1 MLRIRI
7 IWQNSPDQGRSVD
20 YLCADRTGQ
29 AAPPP
34 EKPALINN
42 LKSYTLNSVSG
53 FTPTDYERKSIM
65 ITVKDIADK
74 SMTPE
79 KKAMARND
87 LFAFYIGRPLSYVL
101 TIPFLYT
108 GLSPNT
114 ISIISIIPAVFGF
127 LVSCVARNR
136 GGMIAGWALFFMWN
150 LLNGVDGNV
159 ARYKKQF
166 SALGSVYDAMA
177 GYIAS
182 ALMFYS
188 AGIMAA
194 HSEGPLVKSGLIS
207 PEVLIICGGLIAI
220 VDLLPRLVMHKAV
233 TTLMDKAAVSD
244 VMDKAD
250 YGIVKTIAL
259 NLRSCAGGA
268 QFLLLVAILL
278 NILDLY
284 TVCYL
289 LFNTAVMLLSLR
301 SVLRGKSEKSL

>member
-1 MLRIRI
+1 
-7 IWQNSPDQGRSVD
+7 
-20 YLCADRTGQ
+20 
-29 AAPPP
+29 
-34 EKPALINN
+34 
-42 LKSYTLNSVSG
+42 
-53 FTPTDYERKSIM
+53 
-65 ITVKDIADK
+65 
-74 SMTPE
+74 MTPQ
-79 KKAMARND
+79 KKAMAKND

-108 GLSPNT
+108 NISPNT
-114 ISIISIIPAVFGF
+114 ISIISIVPAVFGF
-127 LVSCVARNR
+127 LTACVARTKA
-136 GGMIAGWALFFMWN
+136 GMIASWLMFFLWN
-150 LLNGVDGNV
+150 LLDGVDGNV

-166 SALGSVYDAMA
+166 SKLGSVYDAMA

-182 ALMFYS
+182 ALMFFA

-194 HSEGPLVKSGLIS
+194 HSKGPLIDRGLIGA
-207 PEVLIICGGLIAI
+207 EALIICGGLIAI

-233 TTLMDKAAVSD
+233 TTMMDKEAVKD

-250 YGIVKTIAL
+250 YGLVKTIAL

-289 LFNTAVMLLSLR
+289 LFNTAVMIISLR
-301 SVLRGKSEKSL
+301 SVLKEDK

>member
-1 MLRIRI
+1 
-7 IWQNSPDQGRSVD
+7 
-20 YLCADRTGQ
+20 
-29 AAPPP
+29 
-34 EKPALINN
+34 
-42 LKSYTLNSVSG
+42 
-53 FTPTDYERKSIM
+53 M
-65 ITVKDIADK
+65 ITVKDIEEK
-74 SMTPE
+74 SMTPQ
-79 KKAMARND
+79 KKAMAKND

-108 GLSPNT
+108 NISPNT
-114 ISIISIIPAVFGF
+114 ISLISIVPAVFGF
-127 LVSCVARNR
+127 LAACAAKTKA
-136 GGMIAGWALFFMWN
+136 GMIASWLMFFLWN
-150 LLNGVDGNV
+150 LLDGVDGNV

-166 SALGSVYDAMA
+166 SKLGSVYDAMA

-182 ALMFYS
+182 ALMFFA

-194 HSEGPLVKSGLIS
+194 HSKGPLIDRGLIGA
-207 PEVLIICGGLIAI
+207 EALIICGGLIAI

-233 TTLMDKAAVSD
+233 TTMMDKEAVKD

-250 YGIVKTIAL
+250 YGLVKTIAL

-289 LFNTAVMLLSLR
+289 LFNTAVMIMSLR
-301 SVLRGKSEKSL
+301 SVLKEDK

>member
-1 MLRIRI
+1 
-7 IWQNSPDQGRSVD
+7 
-20 YLCADRTGQ
+20 
-29 AAPPP
+29 
-34 EKPALINN
+34 
-42 LKSYTLNSVSG
+42 
-53 FTPTDYERKSIM
+53 M
-65 ITVKDIADK
+65 ITIKDIADK

-79 KKAMARND
+79 KRAMAKND
-87 LFAFYIGRPLSYVL
+87 LFAFYIGRPLSYTL

-108 GLSPNT
+108 DISPNA
-114 ISIISIIPAVFGF
+114 ISMISVVPAIFGF
-127 LVSCVARNR
+127 LAACLTRTKA
-136 GGMIAGWALFFMWN
+136 GMIAAWLMFFLWN
-150 LLNGVDGNV
+150 LLDGVDGNV
-159 ARYKKQF
+159 ARYRKQF
-166 SALGSVYDAMA
+166 SKLGSVYDAMA

-182 ALMFYS
+182 ALMFYA

-194 HSEGPLVKSGLIS
+194 HSEGPLVKSGLIGA
-207 PEVLIICGGLIAI
+207 EALIICGGLIAI

-233 TTLMDKAAVSD
+233 TTLMDKDAVKD

-289 LFNTAVMLLSLR
+289 LFNTAVMVLSLK
-301 SVLRGKSEKSL
+301 SVFRGNE

>member
-1 MLRIRI
+1 
-7 IWQNSPDQGRSVD
+7 
-20 YLCADRTGQ
+20 
-29 AAPPP
+29 
-34 EKPALINN
+34 
-42 LKSYTLNSVSG
+42 
-53 FTPTDYERKSIM
+53 
-65 ITVKDIADK
+65 
-74 SMTPE
+74 MTPQ
-79 KKAMARND
+79 KKAMAKND

-108 GLSPNT
+108 NISPNT
-114 ISIISIIPAVFGF
+114 ISLISIVPAVFGF
-127 LVSCVARNR
+127 LAACAAKTKA
-136 GGMIAGWALFFMWN
+136 GMIASWLMFFLWN
-150 LLNGVDGNV
+150 LLDGVDGNV

-166 SALGSVYDAMA
+166 SKLGSVYDAMA

-182 ALMFYS
+182 ALMFFA

-194 HSEGPLVKSGLIS
+194 HSKGPLIDRGLIGA
-207 PEVLIICGGLIAI
+207 EALIICGGLIAI

-233 TTLMDKAAVSD
+233 TTMMDKEAVKD

-250 YGIVKTIAL
+250 YGLVKTIAL

-289 LFNTAVMLLSLR
+289 LFNTAVMIMSLR
-301 SVLRGKSEKSL
+301 SVLKEDK